1 MGVCQALEK
10 TYYSLILGVYF
21 IDNPIIWLVSRFL
34 CGTIYLA
41 QSTSKNVWQVE
52 ITSGIWRSR
61 IQNWGHE
68 IPLQLGILV
77 LGGLIYLLPGKD
89 DTAMLFR
96 NGTLT
101 K

>member
-1 MGVCQALEK
+1 M
-10 TYYSLILGVYF
+10 
-21 IDNPIIWLVSRFL
+21 
-34 CGTIYLA
+34 A

-89 DTAMLFR
+89 DI
-96 NGTLT
+96 NKTL
-101 K
+101 KEHPYIA